1 MNNLAHELDEAEI
14 FQAMGTL
21 VRIEGKVYVVRTS
34 HGEVRAHR
42 AVSCLVEPELHDFV
56 LVALAPDSMRT
67 GPTRQLAGYILAV
80 LERESPN
87 ASLACDGNLEVKVRE
102 GRFRVASRDGIDL
115 VSPKEVQLVAAQV
128 GIHASSAK
136 LVAKEIVAIGTS
148 VVAELVNVKLKG
160 TFFDKVFERVS
171 ERVQRSF
178 RRVEEIDQLKAKQI
192 DHLAEDTLSLR
203 SANTVVTATDLVK
216 VDGEQIHFG

>member
-14 FQAMGTL
+14 SQAMGTL
-21 VRIEGKVYVVRTS
+21 VRIEGKVYVAQTS

-56 LVALAPDSMRT
+56 LVALAPSSMRS
-67 GPTRQLAGYILAV
+67 GPSRQLVGYVLAV
-80 LERESPN
+80 LERESPDT
-87 ASLACDGNLEVKVRE
+87 SLACDGNLEVKVRE

-115 VSPKEVQLVAAQV
+115 VSPKEVQLVADQV

-171 ERVQRSF
+171 ERVNRSF
-178 RRVEEIDQLKAKQI
+178 RRVDEIDQLKAKQI
-192 DHLAEDTLSLR
+192 DHLAEETLSLR
-203 SANTVVTATDLVK
+203 SANAVVTATDLVK